1 MKLYYNLIHVD
12 GSFYKFG
19 NGNLQYIFWSYNCAG
34 SESSLLSCLNPSY
47 DYYVQYCYNG
57 RTAGVKCYSKR
68 INRHICTCILV
79 LDSTNCSHGDIKLTG
94 GKSSNE
100 GDVQICVNGTW
111 GYLCGWYWYYVNNIN
126 VLCKQLGYATTQCK
140 TFLIKKI

>member
-1 MKLYYNLIHVD
+1 MQ
-12 GSFYKFG
+12 F
-19 NGNLQYIFWSYNCAG
+19 IFWSYNCAG

-47 DYYVQYCYNG
+47 DYYLQYCYND

-68 INRHICTCILV
+68 IYRHTCTCILL
-79 LDSTNCSHGDIKLTG
+79 LDSTNVCSHGDIKLTG

-111 GYLCGWYWYYVNNIN
+111 GYICGWPWYYSNIN
-126 VLCKQLGYATTQCK
+126 VVCKQLGYTTTQCK
-140 TFLIKKI
+140 ILQIDFYYT